1 MNELIKKCAK
11 EAGFKTD
18 WQHSD
23 VQAIKLARF
32 EKFAKLII
40 EECQTAFW
48 SESCRVS
55 DLAYEEY
62 CSNFRKIEEHFKDS
76 NAST

>member
-1 MNELIKKCAK
+1 MNERIKELAR

-32 EKFAKLII
+32 EHFAKLII
-40 EECQTAFW
+40 EECQLAFW

-62 CSNFRKIEEHFKDS
+62 SSNCRKIQEHFKD
-76 NAST
+76 NK

>member
-1 MNELIKKCAK
+1 MNERIRELAR

-32 EKFAKLII
+32 EHFAQLII
-40 EECQTAFW
+40 EECELAFW

-62 CSNFRKIEEHFKDS
+62 SSNCRKIREHFKDKHE
-76 NAST
+76 